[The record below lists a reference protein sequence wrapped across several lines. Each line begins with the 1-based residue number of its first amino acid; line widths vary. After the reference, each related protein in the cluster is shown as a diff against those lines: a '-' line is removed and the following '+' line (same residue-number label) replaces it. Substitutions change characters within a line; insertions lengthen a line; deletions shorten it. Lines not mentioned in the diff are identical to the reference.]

1 MARAAALWRCCIQRC
16 MRLALTTLYYSV
28 QAPSNATHPLPPP
41 ALASMARAGPPPA
54 SLSPR
59 GPSLH
64 PWPCPACI
72 AMSCL
77 YRAPPLPHRGVVGRA
92 EEHLVGPRAH
102 ARHAVRMSAQLAL
115 APLLLPH
122 PPATAPSPTRPAL
135 LSNVDAAQLSLFDQA
150 VVGSGVEMLPDQ
162 TQTEYGRRMATKDRR
177 ATRLG
182 RCFIPHAHCRIS

>member
-1 MARAAALWRCCIQRC
+1 MAQTGPRDA
-16 MRLALTTLYYSV
+16 MRLVWGAAINRAVHGAARVVTASCLVARGRLHGAAGPRT
-28 QAPSNATHPLPPP
+28 A
-41 ALASMARAGPPPA
+41 ASM
-54 SLSPR
+54 
-59 GPSLH
+59 GPSAHVGPTLN
-64 PWPCPACI
+64 
-72 AMSCL
+72 
-77 YRAPPLPHRGVVGRA
+77 RAPPLPHRGVVGRA

-182 RCFIPHAHCRIS
+182 GCFIPHAHCRIS